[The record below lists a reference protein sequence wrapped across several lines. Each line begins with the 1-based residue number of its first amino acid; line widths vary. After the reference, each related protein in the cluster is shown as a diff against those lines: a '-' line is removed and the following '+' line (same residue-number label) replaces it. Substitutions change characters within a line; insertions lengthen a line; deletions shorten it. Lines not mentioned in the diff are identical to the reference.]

1 MVVRALIIALLWVM
15 ASAPVHADLEDDRGP
30 AFSRF
35 EPAPADLSRADPPP
49 ADRTLPPPVDL
60 GIPNIRQ
67 QTKVWCWAAV
77 AQQIIHKKRG
87 KSPPQCALVAMAQG
101 RYPGFCCPGHARC
114 AVQGTMAQIRG
125 LIRNFG
131 RRVTEVHPPSGPMVL
146 YRALRAGRPIILALR
161 NGPGTGH
168 VVVLT
173 GMTWV
178 RTTWGR
184 RAILH
189 INDPIG
195 AFPARMRFRE
205 IMPRWHAAVVVY

>member
-1 MVVRALIIALLWVM
+1 MTVRALIVAMLWMLAAVP
-15 ASAPVHADLEDDRGP
+15 AHADIEDDRGA
-30 AFSRF
+30 AFTRF
-35 EPAPADLSRADPPP
+35 DPAPADRALP
-49 ADRTLPPPVDL
+49 APVDL
-60 GIPNIRQ
+60 HIPNFRQ
-67 QTKVWCWAAV
+67 RTRVWCWVAV

-101 RYPGFCCPGHARC
+101 RYPSFCCPGYARC
-114 AVQGTMAQIRG
+114 AVQGTLDQIRG

-131 RRVTEVHPPSGPMVL
+131 RRVTEVRPPTGPMSL

-161 NGPGTGH
+161 SGPGTGH

-178 RTTWGR
+178 RTLWGR

-195 AFPARMRFRE
+195 AFPARMRFEE
-205 IMPRWHAAVVVY
+205 IMPRWHAAIVVH